1 MGFIMGFRN
10 TFQPCPSRS
19 RRTPPRRAGAITAVS
34 LALLASTAI
43 ASTFTVTSVADTN
56 GAACATDCTL
66 RQAINAANSTLGFSH
81 LIEFGIAG
89 KGPHL
94 IQIGSPLPTISHGHV
109 TIDGYSQAGATANTL
124 ANGDDA
130 DLRILLKPSAHVS
143 TAVNGLV
150 LCADAIIVRGL
161 SIVGFEDAGIR
172 VGDGGSAGFGPC
184 GAKLPADGSIVAGN
198 FIGLDPDGV
207 TANGSHDG
215 VFIDGSANV
224 RVGGVAL
231 ADRNV
236 IGGNGV
242 SQVGTLNPA
251 VAGTQ
256 ILGNYLG
263 TDASGTQDR
272 GAIMGVMI
280 ATSSQGVTVG
290 DPAAPNLI
298 AFNHNGI
305 AVLTPNATGHTL
317 FANDFAD
324 NENLGIDLC
333 ADICGSG
340 DSVTLNDANDTDTG
354 ANNLQNFPLLT
365 SATLEYGNLTVEGS
379 LDIPHIATPLPATY
393 SIALYAN
400 GACHAPGHG
409 QGDVFLGAEST
420 NLVDGGVTTIETFSI
435 TQDVAVALG
444 TIMTA
449 TATDDEGNTSEFSQ
463 CVEVFP
469 GDGIYKDSFEE

>member
-1 MGFIMGFRN
+1 MTFRK
-10 TFQPCPSRS
+10 TSQPCPSRT
-19 RRTPPRRAGAITAVS
+19 RRAPRRAAVATAACLTL
-34 LALLASTAI
+34 LALSAT
-43 ASTFTVTSVADTN
+43 ASTFTVTSTADTD

-66 RQAINAANSTLGFSH
+66 RQAINAANSTFGFSH
-81 LIEFGIAG
+81 QIEFGIAG

-94 IQIGSPLPTISHGHV
+94 IQIGSPLPTIIHGHV

-124 ANGDDA
+124 AVGDDA
-130 DLRILLKPSAHVS
+130 DLRIVLKPTAHVT

-150 LCADAIIVRGL
+150 LCADTIIVRGL
-161 SIVGFEDAGIR
+161 SILGFEDSGIR

-207 TANGSHDG
+207 TAFGNQDG

-224 RVGGVAL
+224 RVGGIVL

-236 IGGNGV
+236 ISGNGA
-242 SQVGTLNPA
+242 SQITTLNPS

-272 GAIMGVMI
+272 GAVMGVRI
-280 ATSSQGVTVG
+280 ATSSLGVTVG

-305 AVLTPNATGHTL
+305 AILTPSSTGHTL
-317 FANDFAD
+317 FANDFAE

-333 ADICGSG
+333 ATNCGGGSG
-340 DSVTLNDANDTDTG
+340 DSVTLNDADDADTG
-354 ANNLQNFPLLT
+354 ANNLQNFPVLT
-365 SATLEYGNLTVEGS
+365 SATLEYGELTVEGS
-379 LDIPHIATPLPATY
+379 LDIPHIATPLPQAV

-400 GACHAPGHG
+400 GACHSPGHG
-409 QGDVFLGAEST
+409 QGDVFLGVEIT

-435 TQDVAVALG
+435 TQAAAVALG
-444 TIMTA
+444 TIITA

-469 GDGIYKDSFEE
+469 GEGIFKDSFDA